1 MLHTRSVFALAAT
14 LCMTAGVAFAQ
25 SALPEMKTS
34 VADGQKAV
42 ATYFTEDSIGDAQL
56 GRLGLQKSKDASVRR
71 LASAMVRDH
80 TRTAREGMQVAQQ
93 IGASDVQ
100 WKPDASTQID
110 LTALSR
116 YSGAEFDREYVK
128 ALIQAHQVDI
138 STVKESQELV
148 TSSALKAYLQNV
160 LAVDQRHLQ
169 MAQAAQSQI

>member
-1 MLHTRSVFALAAT
+1 
-14 LCMTAGVAFAQ
+14 
-25 SALPEMKTS
+25 
-34 VADGQKAV
+34 
-42 ATYFTEDSIGDAQL
+42 
-56 GRLGLQKSKDASVRR
+56 
-71 LASAMVRDH
+71 
-80 TRTAREGMQVAQQ
+80 MQVAQQ

-138 STVKESQELV
+138 STVKESQEFV